1 MGLLKIDL
9 EVVSEMDDWLPWIV
23 AGELIE
29 GDLVAGTFQF
39 AAGFKDSVVHMDRGL
54 DFSDDPARRQ
64 KRKSAL
70 EQKVSIAGDEREAV
84 VAEDVEP
91 EESGHIDGGA
101 SRFAGFDGGKVADH
115 IGAEEELIADYR
127 FVGRKDG
134 LARGIAGGP
143 DFVGGLLF
151 HLYMLEYRQI
161 HGSHEGGE
169 GSLQVAAAPAT
180 LEGGN
185 PNHRYP

>member
-1 MGLLKIDL
+1 MGLLRIDL

-54 DFSDDPARRQ
+54 DFRDDPARRH
-64 KRKSAL
+64 KRKRAL
-70 EQKVSIAGDEREAV
+70 EQKFSIAGEDREAV

-101 SRFAGFDGGKVADH
+101 SRFAGFDGGKVAEH
-115 IGAEEELIADYR
+115 IGGEGARISGYR
-127 FVGRKDG
+127 FV
-134 LARGIAGGP
+134 AR
-143 DFVGGLLF
+143 
-151 HLYMLEYRQI
+151 Q
-161 HGSHEGGE
+161 
-169 GSLQVAAAPAT
+169 
-180 LEGGN
+180 
-185 PNHRYP
+185 